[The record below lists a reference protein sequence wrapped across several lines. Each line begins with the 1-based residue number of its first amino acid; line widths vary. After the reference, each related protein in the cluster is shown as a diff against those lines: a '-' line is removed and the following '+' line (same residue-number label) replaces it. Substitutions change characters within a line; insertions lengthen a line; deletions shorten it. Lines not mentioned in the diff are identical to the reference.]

1 MGDVQPRGS
10 LQLLSDSG
18 DIEVARFQI
27 KKETTTLGRALNN
40 DVRLLLEDV
49 SRKHCTIQFDSENR
63 AVLHVMGSGGVWH
76 NNVHVKPHANDTQIK
91 LKDGDK
97 LQISKHTLTF

>member
-1 MGDVQPRGS
+1 MSREVKGHALDYAWRCEDQHRARLPSRQAVMGDVQPRGS

-27 KKETTTLGRALNN
+27 KKETTTLGRALTN

-49 SRKHCTIQFDSENR
+49 SRKHCKIQFDS
-63 AVLHVMGSGGVWH
+63 
-76 NNVHVKPHANDTQIK
+76 
-91 LKDGDK
+91 
-97 LQISKHTLTF
+97 